1 MFCRFDTFED
11 DMAVQRFEWFHNKSF
26 GHHMVIKAVNEERTA
41 EQFPDGSVWDC
52 LSQSF
57 YTDSELGPQASLFNA
72 NLYFGIAEASRGV
85 MDLLSDQAVLVS
97 AGTRYMI
104 QSHYINV
111 TDRDLYLQDVLHF
124 GLVPLEDVERPV
136 GTWTFTSSDFSIP
149 PGVTQGVGHNCGF
162 PRDVFVSMLMVHMHN
177 FATHFD
183 SVLSGGDSDGEEFYN
198 VDHWPDQWQYSYP
211 NTSLDPGLQVPEES
225 EVAYTCHVEN
235 STDHFLEWPEEMCVF
250 EGLAY
255 PLHRPVI
262 CNLGRDESGDVMPE
276 FDYGE

>member
-1 MFCRFDTFED
+1 
-11 DMAVQRFEWFHNKSF
+11 MAVQRFEWFHHKSF

-41 EQFPDGSVWDC
+41 EEFPDGSVWDC

-57 YTDSELGPQASLFNA
+57 YEESDLGPQAALFNA
-72 NLYFGIAEASRGV
+72 NVSAGNSAASRGV
-85 MDLLSDQAVLVS
+85 MQLLSDQAVLVP

-111 TDRDLYLQDVLHF
+111 TDRDLHLQDILHF

-149 PGVTQGVGHNCGF
+149 PGLTQGVGHTCGF
-162 PRDVFVSMLMVHMHN
+162 PRDVFVSMLMVHMHG

-183 SVLSGGDSDGEEFYN
+183 SVLSGGIQDGDEFYN
-198 VDHWPDQWQYSYP
+198 VDEWRDEWRYFYP
-211 NTSLDPGLQVPEES
+211 NTSVEPGYPVPVES
-225 EVAYTCHVEN
+225 KLTYTCHFEN
-235 STDHFLEWPEEMCVF
+235 STDHSLEWPEEMCVF

-255 PLHRPVI
+255 PLYRPFI
-262 CNLGRDESGDVMPE
+262 CNLGRDESGDVVPE